1 MLCNHKEKGDD
12 DVRTH
17 IVYRNMRRSEDVRS
31 RTKKRRRKRRKW
43 TVTFIYTR
51 SLYIYNTNAIIKERK
66 LIFTF
71 FRTTSN
77 LMIFRIFDLVYH
89 NMKQQICP
97 LYHIDRKKERRKE
110 MFQMLVKSV
119 IFYPVQWSE
128 WEKIV

>member
-1 MLCNHKEKGDD
+1 MNSYI
-12 DVRTH
+12 H
-17 IVYRNMRRSEDVRS
+17 IHAKS
-31 RTKKRRRKRRKW
+31 
-43 TVTFIYTR
+43 I
-51 SLYIYNTNAIIKERK
+51 YIYNTNAIIKERK

-119 IFYPVQWSE
+119 IFYPVQ
-128 WEKIV
+128 